1 MNAGER
7 SGLEWFVLFH
17 GMEETVGE
25 YRGLDR
31 KSAYLSGGYR
41 IGMVQLIK
49 RKGFERR
56 GRNRSQWTGD
66 DQNGF
71 ESRVVDLKAT
81 VQLIKWKGSEWIG
94 DDQNSIESR
103 VGEHTALDHK

>member
-41 IGMVQLIK
+41 IGMVQLI
-49 RKGFERR
+49 ERR
-56 GRNRSQWTGD
+56 TRENM
-66 DQNGF
+66 
-71 ESRVVDLKAT
+71 
-81 VQLIKWKGSEWIG
+81 
-94 DDQNSIESR
+94 
-103 VGEHTALDHK
+103 GEDWRRLHCKVL

>member
-1 MNAGER
+1 MEDNTAED
-7 SGLEWFVLFH
+7 SGLEVRRMDRLILLN
-17 GMEETVGE
+17 GMEGTAGE

-49 RKGFERR
+49 
-56 GRNRSQWTGD
+56 
-66 DQNGF
+66 
-71 ESRVVDLKAT
+71 
-81 VQLIKWKGSEWIG
+81 WKGSEWIG
-94 DDQNSIESR
+94 NDQNNIESR

>member
-1 MNAGER
+1 MER
-7 SGLEWFVLFH
+7 FVLLN
-17 GMEETVGE
+17 GMEETAGE

-41 IGMVQLIK
+41 IGM
-49 RKGFERR
+49 
-56 GRNRSQWTGD
+56 
-66 DQNGF
+66 
-71 ESRVVDLKAT
+71 

>member
-1 MNAGER
+1 MVCFIDWNGRER
-7 SGLEWFVLFH
+7 
-17 GMEETVGE
+17 TAGE

-49 RKGFERR
+49 
-56 GRNRSQWTGD
+56 
-66 DQNGF
+66 
-71 ESRVVDLKAT
+71 
-81 VQLIKWKGSEWIG
+81 WKGSEWIG

-103 VGEHTALDHK
+103 IGDLNGMVSLFKNRGTERISKQRTGKDWLFNLLNGK